1 MLELIVFR
9 GLQGLGGGG
18 IMAMAQVIIGDIVAP
33 RERGRYQGY
42 TGTVFAFSSV
52 LGPLIGGLF
61 TDQVS
66 WRWVFYINIPIGA
79 LALVVTSLYLR
90 LPVRRQEHRI
100 DYLGAALLM
109 ACVTCLLLVTTWGGI
124 QYAWTS
130 PTIVAM
136 AIAGVALLVAF
147 VYVEGKAPEPILPLH
162 LLKRRIFAVCSSVSF
177 IAGVAMFGAISF
189 MPLYLQIV
197 QGASATASGLRLT
210 PMMLGLLATSIG
222 SGQLISRTGRYR
234 IYPLVGTAVM
244 GTGLL
249 MLSTLDAGSSV
260 LLASVYMAILGA
272 GIGLVMQVMI
282 LAVQNDAPA
291 AEMGAATASVSF
303 FRSMGAAAG
312 VALFGSLLTT
322 RLDANLARLPA
333 GALQGVNSS
342 ALTGS
347 PDAVAA
353 LPPEVH
359 QFVTHAFADS
369 LGLVFL
375 AAVPIVLV
383 AFALCWLL
391 REIPLRETAHFR
403 VDSEV

>member
-1 MLELIVFR
+1 
-9 GLQGLGGGG
+9 
-18 IMAMAQVIIGDIVAP
+18 
-33 RERGRYQGY
+33 
-42 TGTVFAFSSV
+42 
-52 LGPLIGGLF
+52 
-61 TDQVS
+61 
-66 WRWVFYINIPIGA
+66 
-79 LALVVTSLYLR
+79 
-90 LPVRRQEHRI
+90 
-100 DYLGAALLM
+100 
-109 ACVTCLLLVTTWGGI
+109 
-124 QYAWTS
+124 
-130 PTIVAM
+130 
-136 AIAGVALLVAF
+136 LLVAF